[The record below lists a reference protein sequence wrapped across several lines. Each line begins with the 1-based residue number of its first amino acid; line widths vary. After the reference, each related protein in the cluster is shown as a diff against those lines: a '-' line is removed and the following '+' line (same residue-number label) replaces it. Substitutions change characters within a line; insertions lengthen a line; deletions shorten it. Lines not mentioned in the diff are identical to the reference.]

1 MDEQFIMSSP
11 VADHFIR
18 FAPSYDRVN
27 HLLSLGLD
35 VHWHASLIAAIE
47 EKSNLRIL
55 DLCAGTLACTREVL
69 RRFPHANVTA
79 VDFCRPMLDCGL
91 SGLPEPMRNRVDVI
105 CADVLELDFAPASFD
120 VVICSCGMRHLP
132 EQGAMLK
139 KIQGWLSP
147 EGQFI
152 ILDFFRPTT
161 IVAKLFHATAGRYLL
176 PMAADLLKGFSP
188 AYLNLYASIKHF
200 SSRAEYERLLITQKY
215 AVRRSEDLTF
225 GIVSLIA
232 VAPIIA

>member
-1 MDEQFIMSSP
+1 MDEKFIMSSP

-27 HLLSLGLD
+27 HILSLGRD
-35 VHWHASLIAAIE
+35 VHWRARLIAAVE
-47 EKSNLRIL
+47 ERPNHRIL

-69 RRFPHANVTA
+69 RRFPHAHVTA

-91 SGLPEPMRNRVDVI
+91 SRLPESLRTRVQVI
-105 CADVLELDFAPASFD
+105 CADALALDLAPLSFD
-120 VVICSCGMRHLP
+120 TVICSCGMRHLP
-132 EQGAMLK
+132 EQEAMLK
-139 KIQGWLSP
+139 KIRGWLPP

-161 IVAKLFHATAGRYLL
+161 IVSKLFHATAGRYLL
-176 PMAADLLKGFSP
+176 PMAADMLKGFGP

-200 SSRAEYERLLITQKY
+200 SSRSEYERLLISQNY
-215 AVRRSEDLTF
+215 AIRRSEDLTF

-232 VAPIIA
+232 AAPLHA

>member
-1 MDEQFIMSSP
+1 MDEKFIMSLP

-27 HLLSLGLD
+27 HILSLGLD
-35 VHWHASLIAAIE
+35 VRWHARLIAAIE
-47 EKSNLRIL
+47 ERPNPRIL

-69 RRFPHANVTA
+69 QRFPHAHVTA
-79 VDFCRPMLDCGL
+79 VDFCRPMLDLGL
-91 SGLPEPMRNRVDVI
+91 SKLAEPLRNRVEII
-105 CADVLELDFAPASFD
+105 CADALQLDIEPASFD
-120 VVICSCGMRHLP
+120 IVICSCGMRHLP
-132 EQGAMLK
+132 EQEAMLK
-139 KIQGWLSP
+139 KIRGWLPP

-161 IVAKLFHATAGRYLL
+161 VVSKLFQATAGKYLL
-176 PMAADLLKGFSP
+176 PVVADLLDGFGP

-200 SSRAEYERLLITQKY
+200 SSRAEYERLLVSQKY
-215 AVRRSEDLTF
+215 AIRRSEDLTF

-232 VAPIIA
+232 AAPLIA

>member
-1 MDEQFIMSSP
+1 MPSP

-27 HLLSLGLD
+27 HILSLGLD
-35 VHWHASLIAAIE
+35 VRWRARLIAAIKE
-47 EKSNLRIL
+47 RPNPRVL

-69 RRFPHANVTA
+69 RRFPHAHVTA
-79 VDFCRPMLDCGL
+79 VDFCRPMLDIGL
-91 SGLPEPMRNRVDVI
+91 SRLPEPLRTRVRVI
-105 CADVLELDFAPASFD
+105 CADALVLELAPLSFD

-132 EQGAMLK
+132 EQEAMLK
-139 KIQGWLSP
+139 KIRGWLLP

-161 IVAKLFHATAGRYLL
+161 VVSKLFHSTAGRYLL
-176 PMAADLLKGFSP
+176 PMVADLLKGFGP

-200 SSRAEYERLLITQKY
+200 SSRAEYERLLITQKFTI
-215 AVRRSEDLTF
+215 RRSEDLTF

-232 VAPIIA
+232 TAPLLLPDHQAL